1 MFWYPLCLRLDF
13 GCSQQNSFWSLLVS
27 SKVSQASLFLSIRW
41 CGKCF
46 CWLEI
51 HLQTRDG
58 TLALSVPTCT
68 SPYLPPLGRGG
79 EVHARNFC
87 IYLPTSPPSFKNK
100 ILISNWLKKLCYLD
114 NTIISYS
121 DFFTYF
127 NVISWI
133 NYVYYF
139 YITNLMFNFCNNS
152 LHVISLMSLM
162 FISFL

>member
-1 MFWYPLCLRLDF
+1 MLNKYLEYLIPLK
-13 GCSQQNSFWSLLVS
+13 SFNISYFLFKNIDIIRKIYSLYLFFFFM
-27 SKVSQASLFLSIRW
+27 FLSNLFDWMFQHVPPPSPGGRYM
-41 CGKCF
+41 
-46 CWLEI
+46 LEI
-51 HLQTRDG
+51 F
-58 TLALSVPTCT
+58 AYT
-68 SPYLPPLGRGG
+68 S
-79 EVHARNFC
+79 H
-87 IYLPTSPPSFKNK
+87 PPSFKNK

-121 DFFTYF
+121 NFFTYF

-162 FISFL
+162 FTSFL